1 MDNSQITTNNTSKGQ
16 QPAQPDWKDKYK
28 QARDPE
34 TGKLIKG
41 KAPGRKPGSRNK
53 NSKVSASEKLRQVEE
68 DLGVAI
74 DPLEGMAQIAV
85 DPTMDIQIR
94 LTAMR
99 EIAKYIYPQR
109 KAVDMSIEE
118 DRGEATA
125 MSDTDLES
133 IIEGQLRVVSSDD

>member
-1 MDNSQITTNNTSKGQ
+1 
-16 QPAQPDWKDKYK
+16 
-28 QARDPE
+28 
-34 TGKLIKG
+34 
-41 KAPGRKPGSRNK
+41 
-53 NSKVSASEKLRQVEE
+53 LRQVEE

-85 DPTMDIQIR
+85 DPSMDIQIR

-99 EIAKYIYPQR
+99 ELAKYIYPQR

-133 IIEGQLRVVSSDD
+133 IIQGQLRVVSSDD